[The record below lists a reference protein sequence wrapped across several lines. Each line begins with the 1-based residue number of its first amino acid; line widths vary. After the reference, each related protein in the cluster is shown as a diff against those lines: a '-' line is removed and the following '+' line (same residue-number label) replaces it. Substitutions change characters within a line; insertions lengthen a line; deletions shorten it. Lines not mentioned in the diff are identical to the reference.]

1 MTIGQRGFRRFF
13 PLIGLILL
21 ATGLAVLFAQVH
33 PLAAQVWDRVGA
45 NADELGG
52 FVPAAILT
60 VNQAAQAWA
69 FDRAN
74 LLSAFADMLLSCWSS
89 VEWSCSAMHSTEWPQ
104 CAKPPCV
111 LRPKEKINGLSR
123 ARPKSARR
131 SCRGHP
137 PRQRPFRKPALE
149 LAVGRSHRF
158 GRPVLSAR
166 QPQHL

>member
-21 ATGLAVLFAQVH
+21 ATGLTVLFAQVH

-74 LLSAFADMLLSCWSS
+74 LLSAFADMLLSCWPVILVISGVVLLRNAFSGMAAVRQTAMRSS
-89 VEWSCSAMHSTEWPQ
+89 AEGE
-104 CAKPPCV
+104 
-111 LRPKEKINGLSR
+111 N
-123 ARPKSARR
+123 
-131 SCRGHP
+131 
-137 PRQRPFRKPALE
+137 
-149 LAVGRSHRF
+149 
-158 GRPVLSAR
+158 
-166 QPQHL
+166 